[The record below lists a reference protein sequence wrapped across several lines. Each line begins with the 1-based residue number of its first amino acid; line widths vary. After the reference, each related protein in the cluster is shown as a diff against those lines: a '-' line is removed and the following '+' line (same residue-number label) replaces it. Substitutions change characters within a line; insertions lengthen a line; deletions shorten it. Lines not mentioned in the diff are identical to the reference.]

1 MNGEIRGDRIV
12 TQNFVNLGFAVELA
26 DGKGLIVPV
35 VKNAET
41 LNLLGMAKGIA
52 DVAARARSKKL
63 TPDDVTG
70 GSFTITNPGGFGTF
84 HGRRSSA
91 SRRSGSSART
101 RSSSG
106 RG

>member
-12 TQNFVNLGFAVELA
+12 TRSFVNLGFAVEFA

-52 DVAARARSKKL
+52 DIAARARNKQL
-63 TPDDVTG
+63 DP
-70 GSFTITNPGGFGTF
+70 
-84 HGRRSSA
+84 RRRHRA
-91 SRRSGSSART
+91 ARSRSRT
-101 RSSSG
+101 RAATG
-106 RG
+106 RSTGPR